1 MKPNRSLSF
10 LLIAL
15 LLTFF
20 LLFTAAC
27 FDPEG
32 GVSGGFRFEKDKSGE
47 GYVLKGCTEDF
58 KGGDVTLP
66 STYKDKPVT
75 AIGAGAFGNLSGER
89 ALTSVTIPDSV
100 KSIGEDAFSYGSQ
113 LTSVTVGNGVTVIG
127 KYAFDGCT
135 KLTSVILGNQVQ
147 TLEEG
152 AFCGCTALRTLT
164 LPDSV
169 TAIGPRAF
177 CACSNLYGIRLS
189 KSLESIGEEAF
200 FYCPSLLS
208 ITIPESVTS
217 IHKNAFDNDANYT
230 KLSEIYNLSSVV
242 IDESYQLRAWDIYT
256 DAHTPSK
263 LETTPE
269 GFVFYRDAEKCYLM
283 GYVGNDTDIVLPTDY
298 RGRSY
303 EVLNANNSDLGG
315 GAFHCL
321 RGINSITVPV
331 GIKDLSGSVF
341 DDCDVRHLYLSA
353 TVEQL
358 DVDFCEL
365 ESITVDAGN
374 PTYQTIDGLLYQNDE
389 NWGLTLLHYP
399 MLKSDVTD
407 YTLPSTVQ
415 NIRIIE
421 LPATL
426 NSFTIPTSVIRI
438 EELPRDNDTCAIYY
452 AGTKEEWER
461 IDGSGG
467 VSVVVHCT
475 DGETDN

>member
-1 MKPNRSLSF
+1 MKRSKFLSF
-10 LLIAL
+10 PIIAL
-15 LLTFF
+15 VLILLVLSFSSCLDSENGT
-20 LLFTAAC
+20 
-27 FDPEG
+27 E
-32 GVSGGFRFEKDKSGE
+32 GGFRFEKDKSGD
-47 GYVLKGCTEDF
+47 GYVLTGCTEDF
-58 KGGDVTLP
+58 EGGDVTLP

-75 AIGAGAFGNLSGER
+75 AIGASALGNLNGER
-89 ALTSVTIPDSV
+89 ALTSVTVPDSV
-100 KSIGEDAFSYGSQ
+100 KSIGEYAFFGCSQ

-135 KLTSVILGNQVQ
+135 KLTSVDLGNQVQ

-152 AFCGCTALRTLT
+152 AFCGCTVLKTVI

-200 FYCPSLLS
+200 LYCSSLLS
-208 ITIPESVTS
+208 ITIPENVTS
-217 IHKNAFDNDANYT
+217 IHKNAFDNGDTIT
-230 KLSEIYNLSSVV
+230 KLSEIYNLSSVR

-256 DAHTPSK
+256 DDHTPSK

-269 GFVFYRDAEKCYLM
+269 GFVFYVDREKCYLM
-283 GYVGNDTDIVLPTDY
+283 GYVGTDSDLVLPTHY

-315 GAFHCL
+315 GAFQCL

-341 DDCDVRHLYLSA
+341 YDCDVRHLHLST
-353 TVEQL
+353 TVEEL
-358 DVDFCEL
+358 YVDFCDL
-365 ESITVDAGN
+365 ESITVDVGN

-389 NWGLTLLHYP
+389 SWGLTLIHYP
-399 MLKSDVTD
+399 MLRSDVTD

-415 NIRIIE
+415 NIRIVE

-426 NSFTIPTSVIRI
+426 NSFTIPTSVRRI
-438 EELPRDNDTCAIYY
+438 EGLPWDKDTCAIYY

-467 VSVVVHCT
+467 VSVTVHCT
-475 DGETDN
+475 DGDTSN